1 MPTPKQAVSK
11 TKTKTKPKPTVMIEQ
26 KELPMQ
32 LLSPEE
38 FEAITKANYY
48 HPESQLILKL
58 FLHISHF
65 WNITRQMQGKPTD
78 LPKPVVEWERVE
90 QSASKL
96 IEETL
101 KQLLS
106 GVSVT
111 PWVSAKSNGRTHK

>member
-1 MPTPKQAVSK
+1 MPKQTVSK
-11 TKTKTKPKPTVMIEQ
+11 TTQTKPKPTVKINQ

-48 HPESQLILKL
+48 HPESQLILRL

-65 WNITRQMQGKPTD
+65 WHITRQMQGKPTD
-78 LPKPVVEWERVE
+78 LQKPVEWERVE
-90 QSASKL
+90 QSAAKL
-96 IEETL
+96 IQETL

-111 PWVSAKSNGRTHK
+111 PWEAAKSNGRTHK